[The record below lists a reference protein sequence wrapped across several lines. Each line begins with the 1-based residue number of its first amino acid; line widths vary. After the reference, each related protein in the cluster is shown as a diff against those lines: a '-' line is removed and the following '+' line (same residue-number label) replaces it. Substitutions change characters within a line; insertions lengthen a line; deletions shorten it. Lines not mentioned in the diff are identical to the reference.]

1 MGLFGNLFDKKEC
14 AICGGEIGLMGNRKL
29 ADGNMCKNCAAKLSP
44 FMTDRRQSTVAEIR
58 QHLAYRE
65 QNARVLLGVTPTK
78 VYGHGSMRIY
88 VDENQGVFFVTSQ
101 KNYLPSNPDVMH
113 VSQVLAVRPE
123 IHENR
128 EELYHH
134 DREGKRVPYN
144 PRRYRVEYRFDVE
157 INVNS
162 PYFNQIR
169 LEFSKDRPDNQYSD
183 LYRQLESELLELQNA
198 LNPANYAAPQR
209 PASNTT
215 ATFMQAMAAT
225 QAAADAQASPASTLS
240 QVMAATQAVADAQ
253 AAQARKAEES
263 EKAMQAAQLA
273 ATMMNTADAMS
284 APKPEPG
291 TWTCACGSVNKGK
304 FCPNCGQKKPVVFRC
319 DKCGWQPEDPTRLP
333 KFCPNCG
340 DPFNENDVE

>member
-29 ADGNMCKNCAAKLSP
+29 ADGNLCKNCAAKLSP
-44 FMTDRRQSTVAEIR
+44 FMTDRRQSTVEEIR

-65 QNARVLLGVTPTK
+65 QNARVLLGVTPTR
-78 VYGHGSMRIY
+78 VFGHGHTRVY

-101 KNYLPSNPDVMH
+101 NNYLPSNPDVIH

-128 EELYHH
+128 EELYHY

-169 LEFSKDRPDNQYSD
+169 LEFSKDRPESQYTD

-209 PASNTT
+209 PAADPT
-215 ATFMQAMAAT
+215 ATVA
-225 QAAADAQASPASTLS
+225 
-240 QVMAATQAVADAQ
+240 QVMAATQAMADAK
-253 AAQARKAEES
+253 AAQARKAEEA
-263 EKAMQAAQLA
+263 EQAMAAAQLA
-273 ATMMNTADAMS
+273 ATMMNTAEAVS

-291 TWTCACGSVNKGK
+291 TWTCECGSVNKGK
-304 FCPNCGQKKPVVFRC
+304 FCPNCGKKKPVVFRC

-340 DPFNENDVE
+340 DPFNEEDVE